1 MQTMRDPNSFAVFI
15 LTHGR
20 PHDVVTYDAM
30 RQAGYTGDIFIII
43 DNEDKQAD
51 GYRKV
56 FGDKYV
62 KQFDKAAIGQTFD
75 ICDTRTD
82 RRATVFARNA
92 SFEIAKQLGLDYYIQ
107 MDDDYKAFLYRFIQ
121 DPTHLGSTPIRSL
134 DAIFQA
140 MIKFMEASNAVSV
153 AMSQGGDF
161 LGGTES
167 QAARK
172 PLLRKCMNSWL
183 FRTDRPAQFVGRM
196 NDDVNTYIMGGMR
209 GDLFFTCSQVMLTA
223 LPTQKVKGGMT
234 EIYLDSGTYMKSMYT
249 VMMAP
254 SCVKVRSMG
263 KTNRRLHHSVKWDN
277 AVPKILSDKHR
288 KKR

>member
-1 MQTMRDPNSFAVFI
+1 MPNNYKFAVFI

-20 PHDVVTYDAM
+20 PHDVHTYGAM
-30 RQAGYTGDIFIII
+30 RDAGYTGDIYLII
-43 DNEDKQAD
+43 DNEDKKAD
-51 GYRKV
+51 EYRNKYGHDKV
-56 FGDKYV
+56 IV
-62 KQFDKAAIGQTFD
+62 FDKAAIGKTFD

-92 SFEIAKQLGLDYYIQ
+92 SFDIAEQLGLDYYMQ
-107 MDDDYKAFLYRFIQ
+107 MDDDYNGFRYRFHRDEHHVGSIQ
-121 DPTHLGSTPIRSL
+121 IKSL
-134 DAIFQA
+134 DQVIEA
-140 MIKFMEASNAVSV
+140 MITFLDQSNAASV

-161 LGGTES
+161 LGGIES

-183 FRTDRPAQFVGRM
+183 FRTDRRTQFVGRM
-196 NDDVNTYIMGGMR
+196 NDDVNTYIMGGIR
-209 GDLFFTCSQVMLTA
+209 GELFFTCSAVMLNA
-223 LPTQKVKGGMT
+223 LPTQQIKGGMT

-254 SCVKVRSMG
+254 SCVSVRAMG
-263 KTNRRLHHSVKWDN
+263 KTNRRLHHHVKWDS